1 MPYQTGIK
9 VTGWVPKLNGELRI
23 DFQIDVKNK
32 VQVGMLLG
40 EKGRILKEVRE
51 RAAQILI
58 EKLQRPVV
66 LTVDVTIRR
75 NRIDIQN

>member
-1 MPYQTGIK
+1 
-9 VTGWVPKLNGELRI
+9 
-23 DFQIDVKNK
+23 
-32 VQVGMLLG
+32 MLLG